1 MPRRG
6 WRLRR
11 KWRDRRHGRKN
22 NYYRKENNLMPDN
35 LISVAYNNIE
45 FQFTNTPTAS
55 QLIHEIFTD
64 NYKVLERKLNLASG
78 VILDIGANE
87 GMFSILMAKLFPTT
101 RILSFEPVPKTFFTM
116 IKNIGL
122 NNITNIYPYNLGVGG
137 KSNKSEIIYCD
148 KVYSGGSSMVV
159 KPNPDSQDMI
169 NIEVVALD
177 DIFNPTKFPF
187 IDRVKLLK
195 MDIEGAEYETL
206 YNSTILPRVDNMVA
220 EFHINDRLT
229 GMGYDINELA
239 TWVGSQTN
247 LVYFEKMRMAD

>member
-1 MPRRG
+1 
-6 WRLRR
+6 
-11 KWRDRRHGRKN
+11 
-22 NYYRKENNLMPDN
+22 MPDN

>member
-1 MPRRG
+1 
-6 WRLRR
+6 
-11 KWRDRRHGRKN
+11 
-22 NYYRKENNLMPDN
+22 MPDN

-148 KVYSGGSSMVV
+148 KTYSGGSSMVV
-159 KPNPDSQDMI
+159 KHNPDSQDMI

-229 GMGYDINELA
+229 SMGYDINELA

>member
-1 MPRRG
+1 
-6 WRLRR
+6 
-11 KWRDRRHGRKN
+11 
-22 NYYRKENNLMPDN
+22 MPDN
-35 LISVAYNNIE
+35 LIAVAYNNIE

-101 RILSFEPVPKTFFTM
+101 KILSFEPVPKTFFTM

-137 KSNKSEIIYCD
+137 NSNKSEIIYCD
-148 KVYSGGSSMVV
+148 KIYSGGSSMVV
-159 KPNPDSQDMI
+159 KPNPETQDII

-187 IDRVKLLK
+187 IDRAKLLK
-195 MDIEGAEYETL
+195 MDIEGAEYETI

-229 GMGYDINELA
+229 SMGYDINELA
-239 TWVGSQTN
+239 TWVGNQTN

>member
-1 MPRRG
+1 
-6 WRLRR
+6 
-11 KWRDRRHGRKN
+11 
-22 NYYRKENNLMPDN
+22 MPDN
-35 LISVAYNNIE
+35 LISTTYNNIE

-148 KVYSGGSSMVV
+148 KTYSGGSSMVV
-159 KPNPDSQDMI
+159 KPNPETQDMI

-187 IDRVKLLK
+187 IDRAKLLK

-239 TWVGSQTN
+239 TWIGSQTN

>member
-1 MPRRG
+1 
-6 WRLRR
+6 
-11 KWRDRRHGRKN
+11 
-22 NYYRKENNLMPDN
+22 MPDN

-45 FQFTNTPTAS
+45 FQFTNTPTAP

-148 KVYSGGSSMVV
+148 KTYSGGSSMVV